1 MYKNVLSSI
10 PGIEYY
16 PIIALVFF
24 FGFFVALMVWYF
36 RVDVS
41 KLNLAAEHALLETVP
56 NSSDE
61 LSVSTPAGGGQHE

>member
-24 FGFFVALMVWYF
+24 FGFFVALIVWYL
-36 RVDVS
+36 RVDVE
-41 KLNLAAEHALLETVP
+41 KLNLAAHNALLESLPKREHKVIEVGSAHRGS
-56 NSSDE
+56 ND
-61 LSVSTPAGGGQHE
+61 